1 MRRPSLASTLAF
13 SASILA
19 AACGGS
25 DGDPDAPPGSIDAP
39 PGSIDAPPGTPDA
52 PPGTFVLTSPAFA
65 EGGTIPDEN
74 SCQGVNISPALAWT
88 GAPAAQSFAVVF
100 TDLSPATDFV
110 HSVIYDIPSTATG
123 LPEDVDNS
131 YEPADVPG
139 AHQTIGYDGSTRGYL
154 GPCPGS
160 THTYEFRVY
169 ALDVATLPG
178 ATMATTRAQAVTL
191 ILEHDVGDAALSGM
205 FTP

>member
-1 MRRPSLASTLAF
+1 MRRSRLALLALSLLV
-13 SASILA
+13 

-25 DGDPDAPPGSIDAP
+25 DGDADAPPGSIDAP

-74 SCQGVNISPALAWT
+74 ACAGANISPELAWT

-100 TDLSPATDFV
+100 TDLSIDFL
-110 HSVIYDIPSTATG
+110 HSVIYDIPSSATG
-123 LPEDVDNS
+123 LPEDVDNQ

-139 AHQTIGYDGSTRGYL
+139 AHQTLAWDGVRGYS